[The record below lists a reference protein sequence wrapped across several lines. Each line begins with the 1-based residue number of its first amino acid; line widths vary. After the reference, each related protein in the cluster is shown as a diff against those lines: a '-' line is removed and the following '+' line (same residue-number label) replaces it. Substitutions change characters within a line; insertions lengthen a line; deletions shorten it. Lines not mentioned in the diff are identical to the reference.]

1 MALIYVLNLLLAV
14 VVASVPILV
23 GKHKR
28 WRKDGAFILVTGLL
42 SVGIWVAWIVMY
54 VYGNAKHGGPTWDD
68 PTLAIALVSNAW
80 VFLLL
85 HTVPA
90 VCSLSEEDEV
100 AAVEENLYPS
110 RGYETILKEQ
120 SAQSI
125 SMENKA
131 FTMDEPNAGKCKLLS
146 FYFQFF
152 LTLSSLL

>member
-1 MALIYVLNLLLAV
+1 M
-14 VVASVPILV
+14 
-23 GKHKR
+23 
-28 WRKDGAFILVTGLL
+28 
-42 SVGIWVAWIVMY
+42 
-54 VYGNAKHGGPTWDD
+54 
-68 PTLAIALVSNAW
+68 
-80 VFLLL
+80 
-85 HTVPA
+85 PA